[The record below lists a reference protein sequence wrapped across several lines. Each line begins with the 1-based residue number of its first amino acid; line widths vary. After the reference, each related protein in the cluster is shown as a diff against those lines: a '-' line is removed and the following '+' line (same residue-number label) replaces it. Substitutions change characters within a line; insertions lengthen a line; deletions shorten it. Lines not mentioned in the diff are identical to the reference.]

1 MNAEPN
7 KALPFGANDRTI
19 ARKSAPPDLVIPR
32 IEYITA
38 QRRVR
43 ALVASL
49 VAQCLTAQSWR
60 PYTSPSMDDG
70 PGDAG
75 RDVLSH
81 CGSRDRVILAAWS
94 GKVRSTHILH

>member
-1 MNAEPN
+1 MNADPN

-19 ARKSAPPDLVIPR
+19 ARKSAPPDLVITR

-49 VAQCLTAQSWR
+49 VAPMLDRSELASV
-60 PYTSPSMDDG
+60 YFALDG
-70 PGDAG
+70 
-75 RDVLSH
+75 
-81 CGSRDRVILAAWS
+81 
-94 GKVRSTHILH
+94 